1 MSDIKNFTIAAAR
14 PLPVIILAD
23 ISGSMSENGK
33 IGVLN
38 KSIKEMIH
46 SFSEAASSRVEIQV
60 AVITFGGESAKL
72 HQDLI
77 SANQC
82 VWTDMVA
89 NGKTPMGSAFRLVAE
104 LIENKEK
111 IPSRAYTPAI
121 ILVSDCKPTKEA
133 VDWHDALNSLLKS
146 ERASKAARYA
156 LAIGDDADIEMGKA
170 FLADPSGKVFQA
182 HEASDIQRFFRI
194 VTFSVT
200 SRSRNSNPNQIQPTD
215 PDDFDY

>member
-1 MSDIKNFTIAAAR
+1 MSEIDNFTIAAAR

-33 IGVLN
+33 IAVLN
-38 KSIKEMIH
+38 KSIKEMI
-46 SFSEAASSRVEIQV
+46 SSLCDAASSRVEIQV
-60 AVITFGGESAKL
+60 AVITFGGETARL

-77 SANQC
+77 SANKC
-82 VWTDMVA
+82 IWTDMVA
-89 NGKTPMGSAFRLVAE
+89 GGKTPMGSAFRLAVE
-104 LIENKEK
+104 FIENKEK

-121 ILVSDCKPTKEA
+121 ILVSDCKPSKGTE
-133 VDWHDALNSLLKS
+133 DWHEALNNLIKS

-170 FLADPSGKVFQA
+170 FLDDPSGKVFQA
-182 HEASDIQRFFRI
+182 HEASDIQRFFRF

-200 SRSRNSNPNQIQPTD
+200 SRSQNINPNQVQLKDT
-215 PDDFDY
+215 DDFDY

>member
-1 MSDIKNFTIAAAR
+1 MSDIKNFTIAVAR

-23 ISGSMSENGK
+23 VSGSMSENGK

-38 KSIKEMIH
+38 KSIKEMIL

-82 VWTDMVA
+82 IWTDMVA
-89 NGKTPMGSAFRLVAE
+89 NGRTPMGSAFRLVAE

-121 ILVSDCKPTKEA
+121 ILVSDCKPTTEA